1 MAPRPPS
8 SPARTKPESKEEN
21 DWVLEKIGEYKQ
33 QTQPSMDERHTLLA
47 SLAAHAT
54 YAYRT
59 GEHMQALEYFAR
71 NLAIIEGSSQTFDDP
86 DNPLDAHRAS
96 LMYNVGACLHFLG
109 EFDLARK
116 YCGAAR
122 EYFNSQPH
130 GRLYKLVFG
139 DLNGSRVKYI
149 DERINLLEMGETPAT
164 NKYLDGSGKTCTWDE
179 QPKQPEPI
187 VEPKEPEPVVTYP
200 AWTYFSAREWRSWYR
215 GEPCASA
222 YATMPSDGAAVG
234 RVV

>member
-1 MAPRPPS
+1 MRQSRAAPQS
-8 SPARTKPESKEEN
+8 FFF
-21 DWVLEKIGEYKQ
+21 
-33 QTQPSMDERHTLLA
+33 
-47 SLAAHAT
+47 AADF
-54 YAYRT
+54 
-59 GEHMQALEYFAR
+59 FAEPFGDFGV
-71 NLAIIEGSSQTFDDP
+71 AFGDF
-86 DNPLDAHRAS
+86 
-96 LMYNVGACLHFLG
+96 G
-109 EFDLARK
+109 DL
-116 YCGAAR
+116 
-122 EYFNSQPH
+122 
-130 GRLYKLVFG
+130 LVFG

-149 DERINLLEMGETPAT
+149 HERINLLEMGETPAT